1 MWLAMGGGNDVC
13 IDPYKIMA
21 GYIGDELT
29 IGVLR
34 LSWLR
39 SRSRQEVV
47 PYDEHSGV
55 WAGQSRC
62 VTTSEGWRAS
72 PPRHPIQIR
81 EAGVDLIFSFQLV

>member
-1 MWLAMGGGNDVC
+1 MC

-47 PYDEHSGV
+47 SYDEHSGV
-55 WAGQSRC
+55 WAGQ
-62 VTTSEGWRAS
+62 
-72 PPRHPIQIR
+72 
-81 EAGVDLIFSFQLV
+81 VDV